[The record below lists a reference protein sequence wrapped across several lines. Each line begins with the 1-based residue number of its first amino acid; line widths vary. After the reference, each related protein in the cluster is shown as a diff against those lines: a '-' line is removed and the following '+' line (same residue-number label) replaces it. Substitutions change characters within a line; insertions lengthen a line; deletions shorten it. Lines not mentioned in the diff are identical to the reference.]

1 MKDYLLGKTIEYSKH
16 FENIFGIPV
25 VPINY
30 EARELFAEAKKEH
43 EFCRKC
49 TYNKCDGINVFL
61 YGCSE
66 AYRYDGIYIYHCP
79 ISLVLVASSISNE
92 KGEFEGGIVLGPA
105 CVGNMEDVLNELP
118 CPEMEPVVSKMKTID
133 PEVLHSMSRVMM
145 TVTAEISGVTHGM
158 SGKYSYSQEQFLNTI
173 YAERMKSIEVDE
185 HYAYPIASERKLRT
199 AVRNR
204 DKEGS
209 QILLNQLL
217 AHIYISN
224 NSDIQ
229 LIKPRLMELV
239 VVISRAAIDAGADAN
254 EIFLLNQNFMGHIEG
269 FKTIEELSA
278 WISTMLQRFI
288 SYTFDF
294 ADIKHADVVY
304 KTIEYIKSNYSKKLT
319 LEEIAEATYL
329 SKTYLSSI
337 FKKETSYS
345 ISSYINM
352 VRVDKSKNLLL
363 EDNMSIIEIAN
374 ACGFEDQSYYTK
386 VFKNLIGIT
395 PKKYRENRGSGFRDE
410 GSLD

>member
-1 MKDYLLGKTIEYSKH
+1 MNEKLLSKAMEFSKH
-16 FENIFGIPV
+16 FERAFYVPV

-30 EARELFAEAKKEH
+30 EARELFSGAKKEH
-43 EFCRKC
+43 SFCRTC
-49 TYNKCDGINVFL
+49 THPKCDGINVFL
-61 YGCSE
+61 YGCGE
-66 AYRYDGIYIYHCP
+66 AYRYDGVYIFHCP
-79 ISLVLVASSISNE
+79 MSLVLVAASISNE
-92 KGEFEGGIVLGPA
+92 KGEFEGGIVAGPMCA
-105 CVGNMEDVLNELP
+105 GVMEDVIQELP
-118 CPEMEPVVSKMKTID
+118 YPDMEPIVSKMNIMD
-133 PEVLHSMSRVMM
+133 PERVHSISQIMM
-145 TVTAEISGVTHGM
+145 TVTAELSGVSHGM
-158 SGKYSYSQEQFLNTI
+158 SGKYNYSQEQFLNTI
-173 YAERMKSIEVDE
+173 YAEKMKSIDSEE
-185 HYAYPIASERKLRT
+185 YYAYPIASERKLRT

-217 AHIYISN
+217 AHIYVSN
-224 NSDIQ
+224 NSDIK
-229 LIKPRLMELV
+229 LIKPRIMELV

-304 KTIEYIKSNYSKKLT
+304 KTIEYIKQNYSKKLT

-337 FKKETSYS
+337 FKKETGHS

-374 ACGFEDQSYYTK
+374 VCGFEDQSYYTK
-386 VFKNLIGIT
+386 VFKSLIGIT
-395 PKKYRENRGSGFRDE
+395 PKKYRENRGKGNLKE
-410 GSLD
+410 NQLD